1 MTREDQQAKTRLL
14 KARAD
19 LVLNHPFFAS
29 LAMRL
34 TLKEDRTCTTAWTD
48 GKTFGYNPNYINML
62 PREKLVGLSAH
73 TVMHPAC
80 NHHLRRKDKDPQIW
94 NKACDYV
101 INPILLDAGLVLPD
115 GFLWDAAYA
124 GKTAEQVYTRLVEG
138 QGEDESKDEENNDS
152 DPSAQTT
159 GRDEEQKDADKSIS
173 VVDDSENGVEKE
185 PDPDENTD
193 PGYSGEVRDGTAPGN
208 KSFSEQNDED
218 TDWDQALIQAASNAR
233 SMGKLPKGVDILV
246 KERVSP
252 TLPWSSLLSRFI
264 QQSARQ
270 DYTWTRPNPRYIH
283 QDLYLPSLASDQLAQ
298 LVLAVDTSGSITPAE
313 LERFGA
319 ELQAILAMNPS
330 CIHLIY
336 ADMAVTGYDVLG
348 AQDLNLS
355 FAPKGGGGTDFTPV
369 FEFVEHQ
376 GIDPFCL
383 LFFTDM
389 ECMRYPSFTPA
400 YPVLWIRTG
409 RAGFAPPFGEVIDML
424 PDDTLDVWS

>member
-1 MTREDQQAKTRLL
+1 M
-14 KARAD
+14 
-19 LVLNHPFFAS
+19 VLNHPFFAS

-34 TLKEDRTCTTAWTD
+34 TLQEDRTCSTAWSD

-80 NHHLRRKDKDPQIW
+80 NHHLRRNDKDPQTW

-115 GFLWDAAYA
+115 GFLWDEAYA
-124 GKTAEQVYTRLVEG
+124 GKTAEQVYSRLMEG
-138 QGEDESKDEENNDS
+138 QGDEDSGDENNNDS
-152 DPSAQTT
+152 DPSAQRAD
-159 GRDEEQKDADKSIS
+159 RDEEQKEDDKQSLAP
-173 VVDDSENGVEKE
+173 DDPENGVEKE
-185 PDPDENTD
+185 PGPDENTD
-193 PGYSGEVRDGTAPGN
+193 PGGTGEVRDSTTSEN
-208 KSFSEQNDED
+208 KSLSGENDKD

-233 SMGKLPKGVDILV
+233 SMGTLPKGVDILIE
-246 KERVSP
+246 ERVSP

-283 QDLYLPSLASDQLAQ
+283 QDLYFPSLASDQLPH
-298 LVLAVDTSGSITPAE
+298 LVLAVDTSGSIKPAE

-319 ELQAILAMNPS
+319 EFQAILAMNPS
-330 CIHLIY
+330 LVHLVY
-336 ADMAVTGYDVLG
+336 ADMAVRGYEMFYP
-348 AQDLNLS
+348 QDLDLT
-355 FAPKGGGGTDFTPV
+355 FAPKGGGGTDFTAV
-369 FEFVEHQ
+369 FDFVEHQ
-376 GIDPFCL
+376 GITPCCL

-389 ECMRYPSFTPA
+389 ECLRYPAFTPA

-409 RAGFAPPFGEVIDML
+409 HAGTTPPFGEIIDML
-424 PDDTLDVWS
+424 TGDDILETWK

>member
-1 MTREDQQAKTRLL
+1 M
-14 KARAD
+14 
-19 LVLNHPFFAS
+19 LNHPFFAS

-34 TLKEDRTCTTAWTD
+34 TFKEDRTCTTAWTD

-80 NHHLRRKDKDPQIW
+80 NHHLRRKDRDPQAW

-115 GFLWDAAYA
+115 GFLWDEDYT
-124 GKTAEQVYTRLVEG
+124 GKTAEQVYTCLMEG
-138 QGEDESKDEENNDS
+138 QGEEDAKDEEKDES
-152 DPSAQTT
+152 DPSAQTIDQ
-159 GRDEEQKDADKSIS
+159 DELEKEEDEQSSAAD
-173 VVDDSENGVEKE
+173 DPENGVEKK

-193 PGYSGEVRDGTAPGN
+193 PGGTGEIRDGTTPE
-208 KSFSEQNDED
+208 KKRFSGQNDTD

-233 SMGKLPKGVDILV
+233 SMGNLPKGVDILV

-264 QQSARQ
+264 QQSARR

-283 QDLYLPSLASDQLAQ
+283 QDLYLPSLASDQLSQ
-298 LVLAVDTSGSITPAE
+298 LVLAVDTSGSIKPAE
-313 LERFGA
+313 LERFGG
-319 ELQAILAMNPS
+319 ELKAILEMHPS
-330 CIHLIY
+330 LVHLVY
-336 ADMAVTGYDVLG
+336 ADMTVTGYDVIG

-355 FAPKGGGGTDFTPV
+355 FAPKGGGGTDFTAV
-369 FEFVEHQ
+369 FEFIEHQ
-376 GIDPFCL
+376 GIDPCCL

-389 ECMRYPSFTPA
+389 ECMRYPDFTPA
-400 YPVLWIRTG
+400 YPVLWIRIG
-409 RAGFAPPFGEVIDML
+409 DAGFTPPFGEIIDML
-424 PDDTLDVWS
+424 PDDDTLEAWT